1 MNVSKHGAE
10 LLSTIKWEILQV
22 GQRIL
27 VPQDG
32 LYSKY
37 VLSSK

>member
-1 MNVSKHGAE
+1 MNSSERGEE

-22 GQRIL
+22 AKRID

-32 LYSKY
+32 LYSNY